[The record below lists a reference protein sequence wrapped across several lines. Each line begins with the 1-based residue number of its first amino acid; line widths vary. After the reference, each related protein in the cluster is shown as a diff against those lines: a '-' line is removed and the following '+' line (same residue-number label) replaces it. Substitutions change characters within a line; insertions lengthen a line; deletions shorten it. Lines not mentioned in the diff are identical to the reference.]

1 MGPPGTPA
9 LLLLVH
15 PPPHPPPSSFTT
27 TALRTQYCEKTDLS
41 LWVLVLGWAGMGSVI
56 WQFLVQV
63 WFWQIN
69 WTYFTTGGVEA
80 QLKTLKR
87 FKLHFVFLLAA
98 CVFQL
103 GPPNQLA
110 FN

>member
-1 MGPPGTPA
+1 M
-9 LLLLVH
+9 
-15 PPPHPPPSSFTT
+15 
-27 TALRTQYCEKTDLS
+27 
-41 LWVLVLGWAGMGSVI
+41 LVLGWVGMGMVI

-63 WFWQIN
+63 WFWRIN
-69 WTYFTTGGVEA
+69 LTYFSTGGVEA

-87 FKLHFVFLLAA
+87 FKLHNFLLLAA